1 MKSIVTT
8 EMLNGS
14 STREKVT
21 GLKCQHRQMFKA
33 GVRRN
38 VSSQN
43 GQRRIAKIRV
53 SIRSLQ
59 TEVEHHKLYSQLSSL
74 AALRTFMEHHVFA
87 VWDFMSLLKALQQ
100 HLTCTTTPWRPVGDG
115 DVRRFVNDIVHCEES
130 DKLPNGRSLSHFE
143 LYLEAM
149 HAVGA
154 DTAPIERFIELIDGG
169 TNVSDALTA
178 AKAPV
183 AAAAFVNHTFG
194 EIDSGNISRIAAAFT
209 FGREQALPS
218 IFHQIVRRLERTGR
232 NDLSTLV
239 TYLDRHIEVDGGD
252 HGWLAEKLLCAC
264 NGVSD
269 ASWAEA
275 QDAAGSAL
283 SARLALWTAVS
294 GQIPEVEEKAS
305 NATRTHDGST
315 DPKETF
321 WLRLI
326 GIVSTVVCLAVGFLL
341 LGPRPESLSGKLD
354 VSGLPFINS
363 CLNGVTSIFL
373 VWAVVAIKRGELRLH
388 QRLML
393 SAFGT
398 SALFLVTYIIYHW
411 NKAGPKLYEGDWR
424 TVYLAVL
431 ISHILLAVAIL
442 PMALTTLYRG
452 WTMDRVRH
460 RRLAKWTF
468 PIWMYVSVTGVVI
481 YIMAHT

>member
-1 MKSIVTT
+1 
-8 EMLNGS
+8 
-14 STREKVT
+14 
-21 GLKCQHRQMFKA
+21 
-33 GVRRN
+33 
-38 VSSQN
+38 
-43 GQRRIAKIRV
+43 
-53 SIRSLQ
+53 
-59 TEVEHHKLYSQLSSL
+59 
-74 AALRTFMEHHVFA
+74 MEHHVFA

-100 HLTCTTTPWRPVGDG
+100 QLTCTTTPWRPVGDG

-154 DTAPIERFIELIDGG
+154 DTAPIEQFIELIDSGADVA
-169 TNVSDALTA
+169 NALTECG
-178 AKAPV
+178 APP
-183 AAAAFVNHTFG
+183 AAAAFVNHTFA
-194 EIDSGNISRIAAAFT
+194 EIDRGNISRIAAAFT

-218 IFHQIVRRLERTGR
+218 IFHQIVRQLERTGR
-232 NDLSTLV
+232 NDLSPLV

-264 NGVSD
+264 NRDSD
-269 ASWAEA
+269 AAWADA
-275 QDAAGSAL
+275 RDAASDAL
-283 SARLALWTAVS
+283 KTRLALWTAISERLPVTDADLA
-294 GQIPEVEEKAS
+294 ET
-305 NATRTHDGST
+305 TRTHDGSA
-315 DPKETF
+315 DPKDTF

-354 VSGLPFINS
+354 VSGLPLVNS
-363 CLNGVTSIFL
+363 CLNGVTSILL

-411 NKAGPKLYEGDWR
+411 NKAGPKVYEGDWR
-424 TVYLAVL
+424 IVYLTVL